1 MEDKTAY
8 GANGKVT
15 GTMPNNGA
23 LSYTPST
30 SAQTIPAG
38 YTSGGTISG
47 VTSAID
53 NNIQAENIK
62 KDITILGVTGT
73 LEDSREETILDVSDI
88 IGSESSEGLIERV
101 MQGIISSGIHYRTE
115 KKMSS
120 WKALIRS
127 VGYNRSNGTMP
138 VKINDEI
145 FTSEKLKDA
154 IWDMVERA

>member
-1 MEDKTAY
+1 MANDMELLIASSLCNEERAFAEQVIKRAFRIVRKT
-8 GANGKVT
+8 
-15 GTMPNNGA
+15 
-23 LSYTPST
+23 
-30 SAQTIPAG
+30 
-38 YTSGGTISG
+38 GGIE
-47 VTSAID
+47 V
-53 NNIQAENIK
+53 E
-62 KDITILGVTGT
+62 V
-73 LEDSREETILDVSDI
+73 DVSDI

-101 MQGIISSGIHYRTE
+101 MQGIISSGVHYRTE

-145 FTSEKLKDA
+145 FTSEILKDT

>member
-1 MEDKTAY
+1 MANDMELLIA
-8 GANGKVT
+8 
-15 GTMPNNGA
+15 
-23 LSYTPST
+23 SS
-30 SAQTIPAG
+30 
-38 YTSGGTISG
+38 
-47 VTSAID
+47 
-53 NNIQAENIK
+53 
-62 KDITILGVTGT
+62 LGV
-73 LEDSREETILDVSDI
+73 EERAFAEQVIKRAFRIVRETDGIEVEVDVSDI

-101 MQGIISSGIHYRTE
+101 MQGIISSGVHYRTE

-154 IWDMVERA
+154 IWDMVELA

>member
-1 MEDKTAY
+1 MEKDIELVISSSLGDEERTCVVQVIKRAF
-8 GANGKVT
+8 KIVREC
-15 GTMPNNGA
+15 
-23 LSYTPST
+23 
-30 SAQTIPAG
+30 
-38 YTSGGTISG
+38 GGTE
-47 VTSAID
+47 V
-53 NNIQAENIK
+53 E
-62 KDITILGVTGT
+62 V
-73 LEDSREETILDVSDI
+73 DVSDK
-88 IGSESSEGLIERV
+88 IGSESSEELIERV
-101 MQGIISSGIHYRTE
+101 MQGIISSGVHYRTE

>member
-1 MEDKTAY
+1 MANDMELLIASSLDVEERAFAEQVIKRAFRI
-8 GANGKVT
+8 VRET
-15 GTMPNNGA
+15 GG
-23 LSYTPST
+23 
-30 SAQTIPAG
+30 IE
-38 YTSGGTISG
+38 
-47 VTSAID
+47 V
-53 NNIQAENIK
+53 E
-62 KDITILGVTGT
+62 V
-73 LEDSREETILDVSDI
+73 DVSDI

-101 MQGIISSGIHYRTE
+101 MQGIISSGVHYRTE

-154 IWDMVERA
+154 IWDMVEQV

>member
-1 MEDKTAY
+1 MIQREIYLEKEKVKEVMECIII
-8 GANGKVT
+8 VT
-15 GTMPNNGA
+15 EKM
-23 LSYTPST
+23 
-30 SAQTIPAG
+30 
-38 YTSGGTISG
+38 
-47 VTSAID
+47 
-53 NNIQAENIK
+53 E
-62 KDITILGVTGT
+62 KDIELVISSSLDDEEKTCVVQVIKRAFRIVRETGGI
-73 LEDSREETILDVSDI
+73 EVEVDVSDI
-88 IGSESSEGLIERV
+88 IGSESSEELIERV
-101 MQGIISSGIHYRTE
+101 MQGIISSGVHYRTE